1 MFFTKF
7 KISKVQTLNFRNLKF
22 EKNCSYIGG
31 VDTSLVAI
39 YIGIFKLV
47 GYSDLR

>member
-1 MFFTKF
+1 MG
-7 KISKVQTLNFRNLKF
+7 F
-22 EKNCSYIGG
+22 EQNCSHIGG

-47 GYSDLR
+47 EDSNLQLL

>member
-1 MFFTKF
+1 M
-7 KISKVQTLNFRNLKF
+7 KF
-22 EKNCSYIGG
+22 EQNFYYFGG

-47 GYSDLR
+47 EDFDLLSL